1 MSRRR
6 KGRELN
12 GILLL
17 DKPLGLSSNQA
28 LQRVKYL
35 FNAAKAGHTGSL
47 DPEATGM
54 LPLCFGHATRVSG
67 LLLDADKTYR
77 VTGRLGIRTETGDME
92 GAIVE
97 QLPVPALTF
106 EQMQASIAP
115 FRGQVLQIPPMYSA
129 LKVAGKRLYELAR
142 AGETVERQPRAIHF
156 YRIDLLNFDG
166 AFFELRVHSSKGAYI
181 RTLIEDIG
189 AAIGCGAVVTQLR
202 RIGVGPWLVESPQVE
217 SPMRDVP
224 LGNEPQ
230 SRLWT
235 LEELTELIKADEE
248 SAINRVILPTDS
260 ALASYPVVT
269 LDADSAFHIRH
280 GHPVFVANA
289 PQTGWFCIYG
299 PDDLFLGMGE
309 VLDDGRVAPRRL
321 FAAL

>member
-6 KGRELN
+6 RGREIN

-35 FNAAKAGHTGSL
+35 LQAAKAGHTGSL

-92 GAIVE
+92 GAVVE
-97 QLPVPALTF
+97 ELPVPALTP
-106 EQMQASIAP
+106 EILEAYLEP
-115 FRGQVLQIPPMYSA
+115 FRGIVQQIPPMYSA
-129 LKVAGKRLYELAR
+129 LKVDGKRLYELAR
-142 AGETVERQPRAIHF
+142 AGETVERQPRTIHF
-156 YRIDLLNFDG
+156 YRIELLNFDG
-166 AFFELRVHSSKGAYI
+166 EYFELLVHSSKGAYI

-189 AAIGCGAVVTQLR
+189 AAIGCGAVVTKLR
-202 RIGVGPWLVESPQVE
+202 RLGVGPWLVESATTSDASLDSMPR
-217 SPMRDVP
+217 M
-224 LGNEPQ
+224 
-230 SRLWT
+230 WT
-235 LEELTELIKADEE
+235 LDELTELVEADEE
-248 SAINRVILPTDS
+248 TALNRVILPTDS
-260 ALASYPVVT
+260 ALASYPVVR

-280 GHPVFVANA
+280 GHPVFVAQA

>member
-6 KGRELN
+6 RGREIN

-17 DKPLGLSSNQA
+17 DKPIGLSSNQA
-28 LQRVKYL
+28 LQRVKHL
-35 FNAAKAGHTGSL
+35 FQAAKAGHTGSL

-92 GAIVE
+92 GAVIEECAVPELTAAELEPYLAPLRGLVE
-97 QLPVPALTF
+97 QV
-106 EQMQASIAP
+106 
-115 FRGQVLQIPPMYSA
+115 PPMYSA
-129 LKVAGKRLYELAR
+129 LKVNGKRLYELAR
-142 AGETVERQPRAIHF
+142 AGEVVERKARSINF
-156 YRIDLLNFDG
+156 YRIELLNFDG
-166 AFFELRVHSSKGAYI
+166 RDFDLLVHSSKGAYI

-189 AAIGCGAVVTQLR
+189 EAIGCGAVVAKLR
-202 RIGVGPWLVESPQVE
+202 RIGVGPWLTEWQEGAGDAPAKSAT
-217 SPMRDVP
+217 M
-224 LGNEPQ
+224 
-230 SRLWT
+230 WT
-235 LEELTELIKADEE
+235 LDELIKLNE
-248 SAINRVILPTDS
+248 SDAQMAVNHAILPTDS
-260 ALASYPVVT
+260 ALESYPVVQ

-280 GHPVFVANA
+280 GHPVFVPKA

>member
-6 KGRELN
+6 RGRELN

-54 LPLCFGHATRVSG
+54 LPLCFGYATRVSG
-67 LLLDADKTYR
+67 LLLDADKTYQ
-77 VTGRLGIRTETGDME
+77 VTGRLGIRTETGDRE

-97 QLPVPALTF
+97 QLPVPALTS
-106 EQMQASIAP
+106 EQMDAFIAP
-115 FRGQVLQIPPMYSA
+115 FRGLVQQIPPMYSA

-142 AGETVERQPRAIHF
+142 AGETVERQPRAINF
-156 YRIDLLNFDG
+156 YRIDLLAFDG
-166 AFFELRVHSSKGAYI
+166 EFFELRVHSSKGAYI

-202 RIGVGPWLVESPQVE
+202 RIGVGPWLVEPSLLDTPPSCE
-217 SPMRDVP
+217 RLP
-224 LGNEPQ
+224 
-230 SRLWT
+230 RLWT
-235 LEELTELIKADEE
+235 LEELTEQVKADEE

-260 ALASYPVVT
+260 ALTSYPVVT

>member
-6 KGRELN
+6 RGRELN

-54 LPLCFGHATRVSG
+54 LPLCFGYATRVSG

-97 QLPVPALTF
+97 QLPVPALTTD
-106 EQMQASIAP
+106 QMHAYIAP
-115 FRGQVLQIPPMYSA
+115 FRGLVQQTPPMYSA

-142 AGETVERQPRAIHF
+142 AGETVERQPRAITF
-156 YRIDLLNFDG
+156 YRIDLLHFDG

-189 AAIGCGAVVTQLR
+189 TAIGCGAVVTQLR
-202 RIGVGPWLVESPQVE
+202 RIGVGPWLVESPAL
-217 SPMRDVP
+217 DAP
-224 LGNEPQ
+224 LLDEPQ
-230 SRLWT
+230 PRLWT
-235 LEELTELIKADEE
+235 LEDLTELVKADEE